1 MPVYPYL
8 CDCGKAVDEF
18 RSMAERDNAPLCCGK
33 PMARQIVSPQVM
45 PDIQPYQSMVDG
57 TLITSRS
64 HHREHL
70 KQHGCEEVG
79 NDSSLFHEP
88 RPLKPPPGLKD
99 VIIQAAHKHL
109 RYR

>member
-45 PDIQPYQSMVDG
+45 PDIQPYRTVAADKETGKQM
-57 TLITSRS
+57 TIHSR
-64 HHREHL
+64 
-70 KQHGCEEVG
+70 KQHKEFLKR
-79 NDSSLFHEP
+79 NNYEP
-88 RPLKPPPGLKD
+88 T
-99 VIIQAAHKHL
+99 A
-109 RYR
+109 

>member
-1 MPVYPYL
+1 MRRYVY
-8 CDCGKAVDEF
+8 DHATD
-18 RSMAERDNAPLCCGK
+18 SMVEITNAPE
-33 PMARQIVSPQVM
+33 RRSTSYQVM